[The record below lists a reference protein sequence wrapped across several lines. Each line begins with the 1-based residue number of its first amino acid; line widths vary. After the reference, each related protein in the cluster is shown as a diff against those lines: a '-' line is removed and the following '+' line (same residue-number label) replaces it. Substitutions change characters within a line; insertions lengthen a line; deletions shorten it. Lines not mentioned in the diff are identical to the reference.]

1 MIFFCIQWPPFIC
14 LRDRALRFSFEK
26 NFDLRRPTVM
36 TFCWLQTE
44 HFWSEEN
51 CKRRS
56 ICTYRELFILLVV
69 IPRFTLDS
77 VSNWAVLDQ
86 YLLVSDRFT
95 MLHNQ
100 KTSPPVRIDRSFL
113 NYNSGRLLNTNP
125 GHVIVSIKYSSL
137 FCSSKHRHITAY
149 ITTLTTTTISLS
161 DAEMVRETSVCS
173 SLRAWDEGH
182 GVT

>member
-1 MIFFCIQWPPFIC
+1 MYTLWLHTYFTAIVSVFRSAMGQNARYLLYSVLEQRDPHDFFLFNGRRLFV

-56 ICTYRELFILLVV
+56 IHTGNFFILLVV

-77 VSNWAVLDQ
+77 VSN
-86 YLLVSDRFT
+86 
-95 MLHNQ
+95 
-100 KTSPPVRIDRSFL
+100 
-113 NYNSGRLLNTNP
+113 
-125 GHVIVSIKYSSL
+125 
-137 FCSSKHRHITAY
+137 
-149 ITTLTTTTISLS
+149 
-161 DAEMVRETSVCS
+161 
-173 SLRAWDEGH
+173 
-182 GVT
+182 